1 MAKTSVIERERQR
14 QKLVQIYA
22 NQRAKIKQ
30 EILDA
35 KTLKQKWQAYEK
47 LSKLPKDS
55 SAVRLKRRCWL
66 TGRSRGVYR
75 YFGLC
80 RHMVR
85 KMAHEGLLAGV
96 TKASW

>member
-1 MAKTSVIERERQR
+1 MAKSSVKEREKKREQLIKR
-14 QKLVQIYA
+14 YEKK
-22 NQRAKIKQ
+22 RKEIKQ
-30 EILDA
+30 QIIEA
-35 KTLKQKWQAYEK
+35 STLKQKWQAYEK
-47 LSKLPKDS
+47 LSQLPKDS
-55 SAVRLKRRCWL
+55 SPVRQRRRCWL

-96 TKASW
+96 TKSSW

>member
-1 MAKTSVIERERQR
+1 MAKTSVKERERKR
-14 QKLVQIYA
+14 QQLVAAYA
-22 NQRAKIKQ
+22 KQRANIKQ
-30 EILDA
+30 EILEA
-35 KTLKQKWQAYEK
+35 QTLKQKWQAYEK
-47 LSKLPKDS
+47 LAKLPRDS

-66 TGRSRGVYR
+66 TGRSKGVYR

-96 TKASW
+96 TKSSW